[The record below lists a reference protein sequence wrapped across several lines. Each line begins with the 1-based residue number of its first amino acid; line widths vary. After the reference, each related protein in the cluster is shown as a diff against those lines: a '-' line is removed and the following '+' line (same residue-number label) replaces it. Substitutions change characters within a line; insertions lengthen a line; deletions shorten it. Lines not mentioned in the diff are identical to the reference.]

1 MSERDTRGAGA
12 RRHADR
18 AAQFMPFAALTG
30 YYDLIR
36 ERERDALL
44 GRVAGAG
51 GPPPPVDA
59 DEPQPGGNGDAGG
72 AGAY

>member
-1 MSERDTRGAGA
+1 MSERDARGAGV

-59 DEPQPGGNGDAGG
+59 DEPRSCRGGDAD